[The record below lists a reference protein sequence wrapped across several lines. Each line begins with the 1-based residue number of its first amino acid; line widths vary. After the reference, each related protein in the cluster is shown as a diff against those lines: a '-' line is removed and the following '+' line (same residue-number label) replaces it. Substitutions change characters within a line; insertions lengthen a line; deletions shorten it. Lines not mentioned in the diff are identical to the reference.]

1 MAGVAPAALP
11 AFVPVTVEPE
21 DAGPPADAGR
31 AAGIITIELGNDLVL
46 RVPGDG
52 LVDDSGVRGHD
63 AGGQGHVTFG
73 YPAVFYLI
81 GEFLVGVVVLGD
93 HHQSRSIFVQP
104 VDDARPDFAAN
115 PLNVGASSQ

>member
-1 MAGVAPAALP
+1 MSRRISQDAVPGAGFPP
-11 AFVPVTVEPE
+11 SSHHGHPFTVP
-21 DAGPPADAGR
+21 
-31 AAGIITIELGNDLVL
+31 

-115 PLNVGASSQ
+115 PLNVGASGQ